1 MSERSSRVVVP
12 DTEAGYAKWIRQNQ
26 QGYVVNAPRSSM
38 SNAKMMWHRADCGH
52 IQPDGKLHFVE
63 DDDMKACSLN
73 AGELAAWA
81 CSRGRQMDYCD
92 TCRTKWTGEKK

>member
-12 DTEAGYAKWIRQNQ
+12 DSEAGYARWIRQNQ

-38 SNAKMMWHRADCGH
+38 STAKMMWHRADCGH
-52 IQPDGKLHFVE
+52 IQPGGNLRFVE
-63 DDDMKACSLN
+63 GDDMKACSLN

-92 TCRTKWTGEKK
+92 TCRNRWNGEQK